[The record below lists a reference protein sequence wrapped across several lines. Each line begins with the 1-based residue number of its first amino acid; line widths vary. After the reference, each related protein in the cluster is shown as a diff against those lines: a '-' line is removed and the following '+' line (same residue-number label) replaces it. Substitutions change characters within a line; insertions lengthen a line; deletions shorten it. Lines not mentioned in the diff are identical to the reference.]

1 LTVFIVYS
9 FGSVAFN
16 VGEILPRGG
25 FVIYEIWEVI
35 LVSRGDISAG

>member
-16 VGEILPRGG
+16 VGEILPRGWFCYLRDLGGDFG
-25 FVIYEIWEVI
+25 F
-35 LVSRGDISAG
+35 